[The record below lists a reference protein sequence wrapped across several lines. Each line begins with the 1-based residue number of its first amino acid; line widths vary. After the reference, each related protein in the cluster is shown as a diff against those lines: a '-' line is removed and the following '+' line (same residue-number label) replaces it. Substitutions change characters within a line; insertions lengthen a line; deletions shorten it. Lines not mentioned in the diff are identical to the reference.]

1 MAGFRRSPLF
11 GPAQAALAQDD
22 QAEMHIH
29 IEELGLAS
37 LGKVPAS
44 GCRKQPF
51 LADLSNG
58 QIQRSCIRINGLSRR
73 MDGESHVCWRPRP
86 DNQT

>member
-37 LGKVPAS
+37 LGQSPS
-44 GCRKQPF
+44 
-51 LADLSNG
+51 
-58 QIQRSCIRINGLSRR
+58 
-73 MDGESHVCWRPRP
+73 EWRP